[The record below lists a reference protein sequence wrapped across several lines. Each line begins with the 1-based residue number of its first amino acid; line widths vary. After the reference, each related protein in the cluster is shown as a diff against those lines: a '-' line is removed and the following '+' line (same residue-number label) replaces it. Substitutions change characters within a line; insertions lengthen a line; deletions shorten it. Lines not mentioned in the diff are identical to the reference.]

1 MPGPAAPTSA
11 TVASA
16 KPISFSPGSAP
27 KKCRYLIRLIGHCTE
42 SAVEEEIPVTAADA
56 QSGIERQAWVRL
68 GAENRNFSE
77 RLRYI
82 WLRGCTGE
90 LLHLA
95 TNLPPAELSGSD
107 AALLYKN
114 RWPFDRLWTCSKWS
128 TSSVG

>member
-1 MPGPAAPTSA
+1 
-11 TVASA
+11 
-16 KPISFSPGSAP
+16 
-27 KKCRYLIRLIGHCTE
+27 
-42 SAVEEEIPVTAADA
+42 VEEEIPVTAADA